1 MRRLAAPAALLL
13 AVALGL
19 TGCGGKGHS
28 SSGPSPTKVIDVT
41 ISGSSTTP
49 SGQTIDVAVGQRIE
63 LRVTADAPGEIH
75 VHSSPVEQ
83 EFQYDKG
90 STTIEVTPI
99 QAPGRIPVES
109 HSLGKTLFILQA
121 T

>member
-1 MRRLAAPAALLL
+1 MRRLVGAIALLIL
-13 AVALGL
+13 AAATLV
-19 TGCGGKGHS
+19 GCGS
-28 SSGPSPTKVIDVT
+28 NSQTSGPLPTKRIEIT

-63 LRVTADAPGEIH
+63 FDVTADVPGEIH

-90 STTIEVTPI
+90 SSTIAVKPI
-99 QAPGRIPVES
+99 KAPGRITVES
-109 HSLGKTLFILQA
+109 HTLDKTLFILQA
-121 T
+121 K